1 MSWHKIWLVAHREYT
16 YNFKRPSFLFTAFG
30 VPLLSLVAIFF
41 IFRFTLN
48 RETNLSNW
56 QRVGYIDHAGIVLAD
71 GPNPD
76 HYVPIPVPDQAT
88 ANATPDEAFKAQQDS
103 ATQQLLDNKL
113 DAYFV
118 IVPNYVLT
126 GQVEIYARKTVPQ
139 ALQDNIATF
148 LGGQVAA
155 HAPGDLAVPVDRL
168 NQMTFTLRDVDTGK
182 KLSDT
187 ALIGRLLL
195 PFIFVLLYFMATST
209 TAQFLMSG
217 VVEEKEDRLME
228 ILATSLRPQELLW
241 GKLLGLG
248 ALSLTQIAL
257 WSGGGLLIA
266 AINKDART
274 FIAGARFQPG
284 DIVLILVL
292 FIINFLVFSA
302 IMLGIGASVTAEAE
316 SRQIAGV
323 FTFINV
329 LPIALLGTF
338 FSNPNGPLPLF
349 FTFFPL
355 TAATGLILRMGLT
368 TVPAWQIGLSLAIQ
382 MVTVVVVMWLA
393 AKVFRLGMLMY
404 GKSLSPRTVLTALR
418 EGHTTLTTATTE
430 YTPKA
435 MRRRRGLLR

>member
-16 YNFKRPSFLFTAFG
+16 FNFKRPSFLFTAFG
-30 VPLLSLVAIFF
+30 IPLLSLVAMFF
-41 IFRFTLN
+41 IFRFSMN
-48 RETNLSNW
+48 RETNLNSW
-56 QRVGYIDHAGIVLAD
+56 QRVGYIDRAGVILAD
-71 GPNPD
+71 APNPD
-76 HYVPIPVPDQAT
+76 HYAPITAPNQPT
-88 ANATPDEAFKAQQDS
+88 ANATPDEVFKAQQDF

-118 IVPNYVLT
+118 IDQNYVLT
-126 GQVEIYARKTVPQ
+126 GSVELYARKTVPQ
-139 ALQDNIATF
+139 ALQDNIKSF
-148 LGGQVAA
+148 LSGQVAA
-155 HAPGDLAVPVDRL
+155 RAPSDLAVPVDRL
-168 NQMTFTLRDVDTGK
+168 NQMTFTLRDVDSGK

-187 ALIGRLLL
+187 ALVGRLLL

-217 VVEEKEDRLME
+217 VVEEKENRLME
-228 ILATSLRPQELLW
+228 ILATSLRPLELLW

-248 ALSLTQIAL
+248 ALSLTQIVL
-257 WSGGGLLIA
+257 WAGGGLLIV

-274 FIAGARFQPG
+274 FVAGARFQPG
-284 DIVLILVL
+284 DIALILVL
-292 FIINFLVFSA
+292 FVINFLVFSA

-316 SRQIAGV
+316 SRQFAGL

-329 LPIALLGTF
+329 LPIALLGAF

-355 TAATGLILRMGLT
+355 TAATGLILRLGLT
-368 TVPAWQIGLSLAIQ
+368 VLPAWQIGASLAIQ
-382 MVTVVVVMWLA
+382 IVSVIVVMWLA

-404 GKSLSPRTVLTALR
+404 GKALTPRTLLTALR

-435 MRRRRGLLR
+435 TRRRRGLFR

>member
-1 MSWHKIWLVAHREYT
+1 MSWHRIWLVAHREYT
-16 YNFKRPSFLFTAFG
+16 FNFKRPSFLLTAFG
-30 VPLLSLVAIFF
+30 IPLLSLVAMFF
-41 IFRFTLN
+41 IFRFTVN
-48 RETNLSNW
+48 RETNLNNW
-56 QRVGYIDHAGIVLAD
+56 QRVGYIDRAGIVLPN

-76 HYVPIPVPDQAT
+76 HYVPITLPDQPA
-88 ANATPDEAFKAQQDS
+88 ANATPDEIFQAQQEY
-103 ATQQLLDNKL
+103 ATQQILDNKL

-118 IVPNYVLT
+118 IDQNYVLT
-126 GQVEIYARKTVPQ
+126 GSVDMYARKTVPQ
-139 ALQDNIATF
+139 ALQDNITSF

-168 NQMTFTLRDVDTGK
+168 NKMTFTLRDLQSGK
-182 KLSDT
+182 ELSDT

-217 VVEEKEDRLME
+217 VVEEKENRLME

-248 ALSLTQIAL
+248 ALSLTQIVL
-257 WSGGGLLIA
+257 WAGGGLLIV
-266 AINKDART
+266 AINQDART
-274 FIAGARFQPG
+274 FVAGARFQPG

-292 FIINFLVFSA
+292 FVINFLVFSA

-316 SRQIAGV
+316 SRQIAGL

-329 LPIALLGTF
+329 LPIALLATF
-338 FSNPNGPLPLF
+338 FNNPDGPLPLF

-355 TAATGLILRMGLT
+355 TAATGLILRLGLT
-368 TVPAWQIGLSLAIQ
+368 TLPAWQIGASLAIQ
-382 MVTVVVVMWLA
+382 VVSVVVVMWLA

-404 GKSLSPRTVLTALR
+404 GKSLSPRTLLTALR
-418 EGHTTLTTATTE
+418 EGHTTLTTASTE

-435 MRRRRGLLR
+435 TRRRRGLFR